1 MAFRLSLAHKISSIA
16 AVGIVGVL
24 TLGGIYMT
32 SNAALDGAS
41 RADEH
46 ARSIGDANARL
57 QIALLEQRR
66 AEKNF
71 LLRKDEQ
78 YLEQFKQ
85 SSKTADD
92 NLAEMI
98 RLIDPATEADLA
110 TRLKAIQSG
119 ANTYGKQFSELAAA
133 QIKLGLKEDA
143 GLEGSLR
150 KSVHEIEAALKPLD
164 VPRLT
169 LNLLTMRRHEKDFM
183 LRRNPTYG
191 DDMKNRAAEFS
202 KQLAAADLPE
212 TVKSDIAQKLRSYQ
226 QDFFAWM
233 EGAQTLEQTEKAM
246 MVNFRSLQP
255 LLDQLA
261 VVVRDKTDKAKATA
275 TEVRAVTETRMEI
288 AIAAIIVAVALLG
301 LLIGRS
307 MSKPL
312 GGLSAGIRRL
322 GDGELDL
329 VLPGLQ
335 RTDEIGDM
343 ARAVESC
350 KLKAQERAQAEAAAK
365 AHQDRLA
372 TEQRKRDMIDLAD
385 RFESAVGEIV
395 ETVSS
400 ASTELEASA
409 TTLTTTAEHARGFTA
424 RVAAASEEAS
434 TNVES
439 VASAS
444 EEMSASVSEISRQVQ
459 EAARIARA
467 AEAQALQTND
477 RVGELSVA
485 AAKINDVVE
494 LIHSIAAQTNLLALN
509 ATIEAARAGDAG
521 RGFAVVASE
530 VKALAEQTAKATEQI
545 GQQIGGIQGATQQSV
560 SAIKEIGGTIA
571 RMSEIASTIASAV
584 EQQSAATQEIARN
597 VQSAAAGT
605 QQVSVNITEVQRGAG
620 ETGAASAQV
629 LSAAHSLS
637 RDSTR
642 LKDEVGRFLR
652 TVRAG

>member
-1 MAFRLSLAHKISSIA
+1 MAFRLSLAHKINSIA
-16 AVGIVGVL
+16 VVGIVGVL
-24 TLGGIYMT
+24 ALGGIYMT
-32 SNAALDGAS
+32 SNASLKSAR

-78 YLEQFKQ
+78 YLAQFKQ
-85 SSKTADD
+85 SGKTAAD
-92 NLAEMI
+92 NLTEMF
-98 RLIDPATEADLA
+98 RLIDPATEQDLA
-110 TRLKAIQSG
+110 TRLKAIQAGSDSY
-119 ANTYGKQFSELAAA
+119 AKQFSDLAAE
-133 QIKLGLKEDA
+133 QIKLGLKEDL

-150 KSVHEIEAALKPLD
+150 KSVREIETALKPLD
-164 VPRLT
+164 APQLT
-169 LNLLTMRRHEKDFM
+169 ADLLMMRRHEKDFM
-183 LRRNPTYG
+183 LRRNPKYG
-191 DDMKNRAAEFS
+191 DDMKSRAAEFS

-212 TVKSDIAQKLRSYQ
+212 AAKVDITQKLRSYQ
-226 QDFFAWM
+226 RDFFAWT
-233 EGAQTLEQTEKAM
+233 EGALAIEQAEKAM
-246 MVNFRSLQP
+246 VVTFRTLQP
-255 LLDQLA
+255 QLDELA
-261 VVVRDKTDKAKATA
+261 VVVRDTTDKAKAHA
-275 TEVRAVTETRMEI
+275 TEVRAATETRMEI
-288 AIAAIIVAVALLG
+288 AIAAIIAAVALLG

-307 MSKPL
+307 VSKPL
-312 GGLSAGIRRL
+312 GGLSEGIRRL
-322 GDGELDL
+322 GDGELDF

-335 RTDEIGDM
+335 RSDEVGDM

-350 KLKAQERAQAEAAAK
+350 KLKAQERAEAEAAAK
-365 AHQDRLA
+365 AQQDRLA
-372 TEQRKRDMIDLAD
+372 AEQRKRDMIELAD
-385 RFESAVGEIV
+385 RFEGAVGEIV

-409 TTLTTTAEHARGFTA
+409 TTLTTTAEHARDFTV

-444 EEMSASVSEISRQVQ
+444 EEMSASVGEISRQVQ

-485 AAKINDVVE
+485 AGRINDVVE

-571 RMSEIASTIASAV
+571 R
-584 EQQSAATQEIARN
+584 
-597 VQSAAAGT
+597 
-605 QQVSVNITEVQRGAG
+605 
-620 ETGAASAQV
+620 
-629 LSAAHSLS
+629 
-637 RDSTR
+637 
-642 LKDEVGRFLR
+642 
-652 TVRAG
+652 